1 MTIPPETLTITL
13 LGYSVVF
20 VIIGLFF
27 FYHCMRAINRVHD
40 MVESVINLINIVE
53 KHYEED
59 IKREGTD

>member
-1 MTIPPETLTITL
+1 MTITPETLTITL

-20 VIIGLFF
+20 VIISLFF
-27 FYHCMRAINRVHD
+27 FVHCLKTINRVHD
-40 MVESVINLINIVE
+40 MVESVINLTNIVE